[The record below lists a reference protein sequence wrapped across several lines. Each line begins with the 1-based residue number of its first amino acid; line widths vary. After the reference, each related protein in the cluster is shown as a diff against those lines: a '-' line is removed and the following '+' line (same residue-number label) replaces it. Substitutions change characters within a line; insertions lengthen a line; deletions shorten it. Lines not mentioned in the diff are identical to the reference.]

1 MRTEFLK
8 CFVFLTATLLI
19 GSVDSCTG
27 RTGTPSGSDS
37 TLAGSQP
44 AAEPSSKLITLV
56 SPEENAGMKL
66 NSTIRVNVSLL
77 KTDNSPDS
85 LKIWYDGKVAGSIRN
100 APWEFAIAPSL
111 TSKTG
116 RKPLKVVAYK
126 KGEAVQT
133 ITRFLVV
140 YADQPPKRNGY
151 RVIKTYPHDRDAF
164 TQGLVYK
171 DGILYEGTGQETRS
185 SLRKVQLETGQVL
198 NQLDLDSRFFG
209 EGIAIIDSRIYQLTW
224 ESKVGFVYD
233 LSSFKLIN
241 KIYYQTE
248 GWGLTTIGDKL
259 VMSDG
264 SNVLYFM
271 DPESF
276 TVISTLEVYDNK
288 AKVMQLNELE
298 YINGELWANIWMTDL
313 IARIDP
319 SSGKVNAYI
328 DLKGILNDPST
339 DTKVNV
345 LNGIAWDQAGKR
357 IFVTG
362 KNWPSLFEIR
372 ITE

>member
-1 MRTEFLK
+1 MRSDFLK
-8 CFVFLTATLLI
+8 YFVFLAAFMLI
-19 GSVDSCTG
+19 GLVNSCSG
-27 RTGTPSGSDS
+27 RTGNRSGSVPVQTGTAS
-37 TLAGSQP
+37 ETEQ
-44 AAEPSSKLITLV
+44 SSKLFTLV
-56 SPEENAGMKL
+56 SPYENAGLKL
-66 NSTIRVNVSLL
+66 NTTVRVSISLV
-77 KTDNSPDS
+77 KTANSPDS
-85 LKIWYDGKVAGSIRN
+85 VRIWYDGKIAGSIRN
-100 APWEFAIAPSL
+100 APWEFAISPSL

-116 RKPLKVVAYK
+116 RKALKVVAYK
-126 KGEAVQT
+126 NGEPIQT
-133 ITRFLVV
+133 ITRFLIV

-151 RVIKTYPHDRDAF
+151 RVVKTYPHDKDAF

-198 NQLDLDSRFFG
+198 NQLNLDSQLFG
-209 EGIAIIDSRIYQLTW
+209 EGIAIIDTRIYQLTW

-241 KIYYQTE
+241 KFYYQTE
-248 GWGLTTIGDKL
+248 GWGLTTIGNKL

-264 SNVLYFM
+264 SNVLYYM

-276 TVISTLEVYDNK
+276 TVISTVEVYDNK

-298 YINGELWANIWMTDL
+298 YINGEIWANIWQTDL

-319 SSGKVNAYI
+319 LSGKVIAYI

-362 KNWPSLFEIR
+362 KNWPSLFEIKL
-372 ITE
+372 TE